1 MHTLSETGP
10 FLCGYPI
17 CDPCCQNETLL
28 CTWSNLGFW
37 YNIKVYIFPFI
48 MVFEFLKS
56 DNPTRSYAYLN
67 IVVVESIKW
76 RNWLSKFGVC
86 KRANFQCVCGTSTK
100 MEIFGTYMPP
110 EIIKISPV
118 RLRISIWNVHSR
130 LKTHSGS
137 RFFKNLRIEKNHPH
151 MCF

>member
-1 MHTLSETGP
+1 MH
-10 FLCGYPI
+10 I

-100 MEIFGTYMPP
+100 MEIFGTY
-110 EIIKISPV
+110 IRDSAGSKIFGV
-118 RLRISIWNVHSR
+118 RWNF
-130 LKTHSGS
+130 SGP
-137 RFFKNLRIEKNHPH
+137 FEFDENPI
-151 MCF
+151 